1 MRNTRTSMATR
12 EPRPDA
18 AKNDPFRCKDD
29 AWVEYDLNDWT
40 VALRLTTTK
49 DGMTIVSEL
58 RCFPRPR
65 AEPTRKLGQWKADT
79 EGWGVW
85 AGEMLGLTGGITSS
99 LLRKIRLDA
108 AVATADDFQV
118 AMRQRQT
125 KHEHNGG
132 ASDTDRWGVDA
143 ALPETSRRERRTG
156 LTDLQFARLAKYY
169 VERIKKGSP
178 RPVRDLAESRNE
190 DIERARDLIHKAR
203 IYGFLAKTVQGVKG
217 GALTTKSI
225 ELLTAKSRI
234 KRRNDQRPRAA
245 SLING

>member
-1 MRNTRTSMATR
+1 MKITRTSMVTS
-12 EPRPDA
+12 EPRPEA
-18 AKNDPFRCKDD
+18 AKNDPFQCKYD
-29 AWVEYDLNDWT
+29 AWVEYDLDDHWT

-58 RCFPRPR
+58 RVFPRPS

-85 AGEMLGLTGGITSS
+85 AGEMLGLTGGVTSS
-99 LLRKIRLDA
+99 LLREIRLDA

-118 AMRQRQT
+118 ALRQRQ
-125 KHEHNGG
+125 KNHEHNGG
-132 ASDTDRWGVDA
+132 AA
-143 ALPETSRRERRTG
+143 ALSEISRRKRRTG

-169 VERIKKGSP
+169 VARIKKGS
-178 RPVRDLAESRNE
+178 RCPVRDLAESRNE

-203 IYGFLAKTVQGVKG
+203 MYGFLAKTVQGAKG

-225 ELLTAKSRI
+225 ELLTAKSM
-234 KRRNDQRPRAA
+234 K
-245 SLING
+245 